1 MPTVIWWARPQSQ
14 RSKNGSLN
22 LHSMVVKSDFGVVQF
37 LVLETDGNA
46 IL

>member
-1 MPTVIWWARPQSQ
+1 MIGWARPQFQ
-14 RSKNGSLN
+14 RSENGSLN
-22 LHSMVVKSDFGVVQF
+22 LHSMAVKSDFGVVQF